1 MLRFGK
7 ISSKRKFDG
16 AKKIIKILDADI
28 NSIVILKLVET
39 RKRSKYMNG
48 YLDVRPITLMLLKM
62 SEYVKT
68 FKGKG
73 GYKIR
78 KRILN

>member
-7 ISSKRKFDG
+7 DG
-16 AKKIIKILDADI
+16 AKKIIKILDVDI

-48 YLDVRPITLMLLKM
+48 YLDEVVRPITL
-62 SEYVKT
+62 
-68 FKGKG
+68 
-73 GYKIR
+73 I
-78 KRILN
+78 I

>member
-16 AKKIIKILDADI
+16 AKKIIKILDVDI

-39 RKRSKYMNG
+39 RKRS
-48 YLDVRPITLMLLKM
+48 
-62 SEYVKT
+62 
-68 FKGKG
+68 
-73 GYKIR
+73 
-78 KRILN
+78 

>member
-16 AKKIIKILDADI
+16 AKKIIKILDVDI

-39 RKRSKYMNG
+39 RKRSKCMNG

>member
-16 AKKIIKILDADI
+16 AKKIIKILDVDI

-48 YLDVRPITLMLLKM
+48 YLDEVVRPITL
-62 SEYVKT
+62 
-68 FKGKG
+68 
-73 GYKIR
+73 I
-78 KRILN
+78 I

>member
-16 AKKIIKILDADI
+16 AKKIIKILDVDI

>member
-16 AKKIIKILDADI
+16 AKKIIKILDVDI

-48 YLDVRPITLMLLKM
+48 YLDEVVVPITL
-62 SEYVKT
+62 
-68 FKGKG
+68 
-73 GYKIR
+73 I
-78 KRILN
+78 I